1 MHLRTKRLGGHDYL
15 YAVDNVWNHGS
26 PKVAFQ
32 TYLGRADSI
41 SGAHAKPLV
50 RTFHYG
56 SVAILHQL
64 ARDLAVTDIVNQNVS
79 PQSAAA
85 SPSVGDHI
93 LLAALNRAVKPRSK
107 RALAEWYE
115 SSSLKRLHP
124 ISPKQLTSQRFWDAM
139 DQITPQACQTIFS
152 EIARQAI
159 TRFDIKDD
167 VVAFDTTNFFT
178 FIASDNQRPTI
189 PQRGHSKAHRNDL
202 RQVGLAL
209 AVTRRDQLPLFHHA
223 YAGNQNDS
231 TIFDALFPHLARDL
245 GDLGQGEATW
255 VYDKGNVSEAT
266 QRKLHGLGV
275 DYVTSVPP
283 TYYPE
288 LLAMP
293 LADMAEADASQHSA
307 LAGYRLLASRRRRWG
322 RELQMVM
329 TYSPEL
335 AAGQL
340 QGVLQHRDRA
350 THRLHDLQTI
360 LARRHAKSRGRKPTQ
375 ASVERQVERIL
386 SAQHMRKL
394 LLTEVYIDEGGLVR
408 LRFHADETHLEHLR
422 EHLFGRRV
430 WLTTHLDWSPEQVV
444 VTAHDQAA
452 VEADFRQLHSPFHVA
467 WQPMYHW
474 TDQKIRVH
482 GLYCLIALLLV
493 QLLRMLARR
502 AGDDRSIDRIM
513 DDLDEVQ
520 ECLVVPALHEPG
532 QTPRLQINLNV
543 TSPAQRRLM
552 LSAGVLASAL
562 G

>member
-1 MHLRTKRLGGHDYL
+1 MHLRKKRIDDHDYL
-15 YAVDNVWNHGS
+15 YAVDNTWNGGS

-41 SGAHAKPLV
+41 SGSHAKPLV

-56 SVAILHQL
+56 AVAVLHQL
-64 ARDLAVTDIVNQNVS
+64 ALELRVTDIVNQNVS
-79 PQSAAA
+79 PRAPA
-85 SPSVGDHI
+85 SSPNVGDYM
-93 LLAALNRAVKPRSK
+93 LLAAINRAVKPRSK
-107 RALAEWYE
+107 RAFAEWYE
-115 SSSLKRLHP
+115 TSSLRRLHP
-124 ISPKQLTSQRFWDAM
+124 ISPRQLSSQRFWDAM
-139 DQITPQACQTIFS
+139 DQITPQACQTIFR

-178 FIASDNQRPTI
+178 FIASDNQRPQI

-209 AVTRRDQLPLFHHA
+209 AVTRRDQLPLFHHT
-223 YAGNQNDS
+223 YAGNHNDA
-231 TIFDALFPHLARDL
+231 TIFDALFPHLVRDL
-245 GDLGQGEATW
+245 GDLGQHQATW

-266 QRKLHGLGV
+266 QRKLHDLEL

-283 TYYPE
+283 SYYPE
-288 LLAMP
+288 LLAVP
-293 LADMAEADASQHSA
+293 LAEMAQADAGKHHA
-307 LAGYRLLASRRRRWG
+307 LAGYRLLASPRRRWG

-329 TYSPEL
+329 SYSPEL
-335 AAGQL
+335 ADGQL
-340 QGVLQHRDRA
+340 QGVLQHLDKA
-350 THRLHDLQTI
+350 TRRLQDLQTA
-360 LARRHAKSRGRKPTQ
+360 LARRHAKSRGRKPTRE
-375 ASVERQVERIL
+375 SVQRQVERIL
-386 SAQHMRKL
+386 SRQHLPKL
-394 LLTEVYIDEGGLVR
+394 LLTELYIEQGDLVR
-408 LRFHADETHLEHLR
+408 LRFHTDQTHLEHLR

-430 WLTTHLDWSPEQVV
+430 WLTTHLDWAPEQVV

-467 WQPMYHW
+467 WQPMFHW

-502 AGDDRSIDRIM
+502 AGDQRSVDRIL
-513 DDLDEVQ
+513 DDLDEIQ
-520 ECLVVPALHEPG
+520 ECLVVPVLHQPD
-532 QTPRLQINLNV
+532 QPPRLQTSLNG
-543 TSPAQRRLM
+543 TSLAQRKLM
-552 LSAGVLASAL
+552 LSAGVPASAL